1 MITITQSP
9 PQTNPAV
16 GPNVWVLDGLVGA
29 NRYVLAVEI
38 GATIVNNAIVPGTLV
53 ATFKQTPNPSGVGI
67 FSLGEVLQSYLGEYN
82 LPDPIEELVL
92 GATPGAALL
101 YRIRFGFEIGDQVTF
116 EDFSPFRVVF
126 NGYKEQWD
134 VAWPEGP
141 EFLKDLVELEPPCDG
156 IYALPSP
163 NKFLRDLFN
172 LNAGVQTATVSPDDW
187 HTISWLN
194 YGGQVFDQIPYGS
207 GAEEISNFDKSPTH
221 ALYEFFSNADL
232 TGPISTSVVELSA
245 ANGFPIRAT
254 PTTDEWNI
262 TDPLLVGTLGS
273 GPQNLEEAGIWP
285 GDATKSY
292 RISLFSG
299 ECPAPGT
306 AFIMTA
312 NLNFN
317 VVSSDNFTFTIP
329 TVGSGYDFTVDW
341 GDDIVE
347 TYTGTPG
354 NIDHVYAVRDI
365 YDITITGDF
374 PRISFF
380 NQVVRNKLIR
390 VKQWGNIQWSTF
402 QNAFS
407 GCTQLEITAIDAPIL
422 SGVTSMSFAFSGCT
436 NANFGTAHNF
446 NSWNTSTVLNMT
458 SMFQGATNFN
468 QPIGNWN
475 TSSVLIMNSMF
486 KDATAFNQPIGT
498 WNTSSVNDMFAMFES
513 ATAFNQDIGTWNT
526 GAVQN
531 MGEMFDCQFAVGTS
545 TFNQYIGDWNTSSV
559 LNMTRMFR
567 NASVFNQDISGWD
580 TGLVTTM
587 ANMFQNAI
595 VFNEDL
601 SPWCVELIP
610 SEPVNFSTNTPAWNK
625 TNRIPLFGVPC

>member
-16 GPNVWVLDGLVGA
+16 GPNIWVLSGLVGA
-29 NRYVLAVEI
+29 NRYVLSIEI
-38 GATIVNNAIVPGTLV
+38 GATIVAGVLVPGTLV
-53 ATFKQTPNPSGVGI
+53 ATFKQTPNPAGVGI
-67 FSLGEVLQSYLGEYN
+67 FSLGDVLQSYLGDDTLSY
-82 LPDPIEELVL
+82 PIEETSL
-92 GATPGAALL
+92 GTTPGAAVL
-101 YRIRFGFEIGDQVTF
+101 YRIRFGFEIGDQVTY
-116 EDFSPFRVVF
+116 EGYSPFKVVL

-134 VAWPEGP
+134 SIWPEGP
-141 EFLKDLVELEPPCDG
+141 EFVKDLVEQPAPCEG
-156 IYALPSP
+156 IYALPTP

-172 LNAGVQTATVSPDDW
+172 LNGTVQTAGVSLTDY

-194 YGGQVFDQIPYGS
+194 YGGQVFDQLPYGA
-207 GAEEISNFDKSPTH
+207 GAEEISNFDKSPTY
-221 ALYEFFSNADL
+221 AKYEFFSNANL
-232 TGPISTSVVELSA
+232 TGLIEEAIVPLTT

-262 TDPLLVGTLGS
+262 TNPLLVGTLGS
-273 GPQNLEEAGIWP
+273 GPQNLQESGLWP
-285 GDATKSY
+285 TSAVTKSY
-292 RISLFSG
+292 KISLWSG

-312 NLNFN
+312 DLNRT
-317 VVSSDNFTFTIP
+317 VVGSNNFTFTIP

-341 GDDIVE
+341 GDGVVE

-354 NIDHVYAVRDI
+354 NIDHVYAVRAP
-365 YDITITGDF
+365 YDISITGDF

-380 NQVVRNKLIR
+380 NQLVRNKLIR
-390 VKQWGNIQWSTF
+390 VKQWGNIQWTSF
-402 QNAFS
+402 QGAFS
-407 GCTQLEITAIDAPIL
+407 GCTQLQITATDAPNL
-422 SGVTSMSFAFSGCT
+422 SGVTRMEFAFSGCT

-446 NSWNTSTVLNMT
+446 NAWNTSTVLNMT
-458 SMFQGATNFN
+458 SMFNGATNFN

-486 KDATAFNQPIGT
+486 KDTTAFNQPIGT

-513 ATAFNQDIGTWNT
+513 ATAFNQPIGTWNT

-545 TFNQYIGDWNTSSV
+545 TFNQNIGSWNTSSV

-567 NASVFNQDISGWD
+567 KASVFNQDIGSWN
-580 TGLVTTM
+580 TSSVTTM
-587 ANMFQNAI
+587 PNMFQNAI
-595 VFNEDL
+595 VFNQDL
-601 SPWCVELIP
+601 GPWCVELIP
-610 SEPVNFSTNTPAWNK
+610 SEPVNFSTNTPAWTLPKPNW
-625 TNRIPLFGVPC
+625 GAAC